1 MQRKALGRGLEA
13 LIPGR
18 EEEEEERSIREIP
31 LAAILPNP
39 DQPRRTVLEEK
50 GLAGLVESIRAK
62 GVLQPILVQPR
73 AGGGYELIA
82 GERRWRAARLAGLSS
97 VPAQVREVKGVERLE
112 VALIENIQRQD
123 LNPME
128 EARAYER
135 LLNEFNLTQEEVSR
149 RVGKERSSVANCLR
163 LLNLP
168 TGIQQEVASG
178 RLSMGHARALL
189 GVESAERQKQLCGRI
204 LRDGLSVRQTENI
217 VAHER
222 KNTGQ
227 KNRRASGDIHVRALT
242 EQLSRALSTRVE
254 IRGTAE
260 RGTVMVSYYSLDDLQ
275 SLADI
280 LTGTKQPGGR

>member
-189 GVESAERQKQLCGRI
+189 GVESVERQKQLCGRI